1 MFKQHISYKLTLI
14 ILFHLFLSNRS
25 FAAKTLVCATSHY
38 PPYTIF
44 DQANNTFTGLDMAII
59 VPLFKQLNYDVKIV
73 NLPWARLKKEIKNN
87 HYDCYFSLAKFK
99 YREELLEYLNI
110 PTHTT
115 KIAIFHQK
123 SLKDINFKN
132 KTVGVHRG
140 INFHRDILALYGLQ
154 HADFHRLPS
163 NETLFQMLHRKRVDA
178 VVTSKAVGEY
188 ILKNQYKA
196 FDIGVL
202 DINEYRLPVYLAFK
216 KGVLDINLVNK
227 TLLAILNPP
236 ILPEPKL

>member
-1 MFKQHISYKLTLI
+1 
-14 ILFHLFLSNRS
+14 
-25 FAAKTLVCATSHY
+25 
-38 PPYTIF
+38 
-44 DQANNTFTGLDMAII
+44 
-59 VPLFKQLNYDVKIV
+59 
-73 NLPWARLKKEIKNN
+73 
-87 HYDCYFSLAKFK
+87 
-99 YREELLEYLNI
+99 
-110 PTHTT
+110 
-115 KIAIFHQK
+115 
-123 SLKDINFKN
+123 
-132 KTVGVHRG
+132 
-140 INFHRDILALYGLQ
+140 
-154 HADFHRLPS
+154 
-163 NETLFQMLHRKRVDA
+163 MLHRKRVDA